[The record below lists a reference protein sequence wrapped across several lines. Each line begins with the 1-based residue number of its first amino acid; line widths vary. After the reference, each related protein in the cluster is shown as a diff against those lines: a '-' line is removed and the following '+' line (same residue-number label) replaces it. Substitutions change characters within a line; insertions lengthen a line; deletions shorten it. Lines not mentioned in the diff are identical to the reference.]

1 MVGQFPMENTMQTYS
16 KKWSR
21 NSALMALLGALFLA
35 GLGPAQA
42 QQKALPA
49 LDQKLDPLRA
59 RFNQDVGKVRLIVI
73 VDPTCPPCRWGAS
86 EIEKQV
92 LETIPSNQLAV
103 YVVWIPVLNFQDEAT
118 LQRNGL
124 KESTRVSD
132 PRAIHYVDPN
142 GFSGKQYSPILNI
155 PYHGPAWDVY
165 LAFSADVRWEDRA
178 PTPTGW
184 MHQGGDG
191 MDRARRLDGRKFA
204 DEIQKLLA
212 AADSKTAKR

>member
-21 NSALMALLGALFLA
+21 ITALLALFGALSLA
-35 GLGPAQA
+35 GLASGRA

-118 LQRNGL
+118 LQRNGQ
-124 KESTRVSD
+124 KESSRVPDS
-132 PRAIHYVDPN
+132 RAIHYTDPN
-142 GFSGKQYSPILNI
+142 GFSGKQYSTILNF
-155 PYHGPAWDVY
+155 PYHAPAWDVY
-165 LAFSADVRWEDRA
+165 LAFGADARWDDHA
-178 PTPTGW
+178 PVPSDW
-184 MHQGGDG
+184 MYQGEGF
-191 MDRARRLDGRKFA
+191 DRARLLDGHKLA
-204 DEIQKLLA
+204 NEIQKFLT
-212 AADSKTAKR
+212 TAGNKSAVR

>member
-1 MVGQFPMENTMQTYS
+1 MEEIMQTFLR
-16 KKWSR
+16 KKSR
-21 NSALMALLGALFLA
+21 NTALLTLFGALVLLTLA
-35 GLGPAQA
+35 PVRA
-42 QQKALPA
+42 QQQTLPA
-49 LDQKLDPLRA
+49 LDQRLDPLRA
-59 RFNQDVGKVRLIVI
+59 RFNQDIGKVRVIVL

-92 LETIPSNQLAV
+92 LETIPSKQLAV
-103 YVVWIPVLNFQDEAT
+103 YVVWLPVLNFQDDAT
-118 LQRNGL
+118 LQRNGQ

-132 PRAIHYVDPN
+132 SRATHYIDPN
-142 GFSGKQYSPILNI
+142 GFAGKQYSPILNI

-165 LAFSADVRWEDRA
+165 LAFSADVRWGDHA
-178 PTPTGW
+178 PAPIGW

-212 AADSKTAKR
+212 AADSTAARR